1 MQKVIFFLRHNND
14 LDHITPV
21 LYKWITTKQIPIDII
36 ITSDESLLEDYRIKY
51 LKDISKTYANI
62 HIYHINDFF
71 AGHFWHWFN
80 NFYSRNS
87 TKLDSYDFIRN
98 RINSVVKQL
107 FYNLFNFEDG
117 NQYLVC
123 FDWNSNYFI
132 KFFTALCH
140 VNHIPVVALPHG
152 DEPYFNQLQK
162 DSDVNFAQSLT
173 PYTKRKI
180 FDTVVVPNQ
189 LCADHY
195 EFMSDKIE
203 VLGSP
208 RYCDEWIPINDS
220 IKPKVP
226 YISQPGNTLK
236 IVLFLRN
243 KHWPINWPEMIN
255 IIKLITQF
263 DRTYLIVKNHARGNE
278 TYDITWRHPE
288 LNSLKNMYIDSS
300 LNASSLIDW
309 ADLVIDVGTSTCWE
323 AIKKDKPILMLDY
336 VCGNN
341 PTISH
346 YAPKTS
352 ITCRDDLFDHIRK
365 FIKNPKRQLIS
376 EYQKHKFIKEI
387 IGTENILENYCNFL
401 EKTLN
406 DKPKTEVKEK
416 STVDRLVDNDWGPDS
431 RRDNVPPL

>member
-1 MQKVIFFLRHNND
+1 
-14 LDHITPV
+14 
-21 LYKWITTKQIPIDII
+21 
-36 ITSDESLLEDYRIKY
+36 
-51 LKDISKTYANI
+51 
-62 HIYHINDFF
+62 
-71 AGHFWHWFN
+71 
-80 NFYSRNS
+80 
-87 TKLDSYDFIRN
+87 
-98 RINSVVKQL
+98 
-107 FYNLFNFEDG
+107 
-117 NQYLVC
+117 
-123 FDWNSNYFI
+123 
-132 KFFTALCH
+132 
-140 VNHIPVVALPHG
+140 VVALPHG
-152 DEPYFNQLQK
+152 DQPYYNYIQREQ
-162 DSDVNFAQSLT
+162 DVNFTQALV
-173 PYTKRKI
+173 PYLKKKI
-180 FDTVVVPNQ
+180 FDYVIVPNQ
-189 LCADHY
+189 LTSDH
-195 EFMSDKIE
+195 FSLLDKIK

-243 KHWPINWPEMIN
+243 KHWPINWSEMIN

-352 ITCRDDLFDHIRK
+352 ITCRDDLFDNIRK

-376 EYQKHKFIKEI
+376 EYQKQKFIKEMLDCPDSKV
-387 IGTENILENYCNFL
+387 LERYCDFL
-401 EKTLN
+401 ESQLN

-416 STVDRLVDNDWGPDS
+416 SIVDRLVDNDWEENDK
-431 RRDNVPPL
+431 